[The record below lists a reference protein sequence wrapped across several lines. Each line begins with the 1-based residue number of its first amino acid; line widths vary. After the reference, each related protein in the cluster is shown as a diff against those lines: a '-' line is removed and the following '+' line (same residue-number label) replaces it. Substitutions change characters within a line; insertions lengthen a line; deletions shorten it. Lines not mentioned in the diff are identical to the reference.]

1 MWMIETI
8 IYEGKRGKPV
18 HSSVS
23 AIWLPYSDQTLI
35 PAPDTVCAAS
45 PETQKHGGK
54 RPLTLRLK
62 RILPPLSYLCQVFY

>member
-8 IYEGKRGKPV
+8 IHEGKRGKPV

-23 AIWLPYSDQTLI
+23 AIWSPYSDQTLI
-35 PAPDTVCAAS
+35 HAPDTVCTAS

-54 RPLTLRLK
+54 
-62 RILPPLSYLCQVFY
+62 